1 LHEREEDEL
10 DVKQVPRGGEVSK
23 GKKIEQRKK
32 KKKKAHK
39 VSCMRGKRMNLT

>member
-23 GKKIEQRKK
+23 GKKKLNKEKK
-32 KKKKAHK
+32 TKTK
-39 VSCMRGKRMNLT
+39 LTR